1 MSTFK
6 MPTFKMTPGSVSDN
20 TTLRVTNRV
29 TNARQTFE
37 REGNRESS
45 IEFPFEWLTGVRGID
60 RAFTQLTQLSSII
73 LLRRTAALS
82 AERPHVRLNRTI
94 LAV

>member
-6 MPTFKMTPGSVSDN
+6 MSTFKMTRGSVSDN
-20 TTLRVTNRV
+20 TTLHRV

-37 REGNRESS
+37 REGNRESR
-45 IEFPFEWLTGVRGID
+45 IEFPFGWLTGVRGID

-73 LLRRTAALS
+73 LFRRTAALS